1 MSGRVRKFPT
11 PPLRQG
17 IATSSRPRSQGL
29 LTKVIGAATLSWFA
43 DILGATLGA
52 EGAFSSLITLLQM
65 LVAVAI
71 LSTLS
76 SLPLSFL
83 LSLLVVFAYKQGA
96 PVRHIAIG
104 AGLAKFVT
112 YSGYFMFFEQPSP
125 PALRYLGTLGVAA
138 ATAAGLLLVLG
149 QHRSPSNS

>member
-1 MSGRVRKFPT
+1 MRNLPAL
-11 PPLRQG
+11 PLGQG
-17 IATSSRPRSQGL
+17 NVTSQRPHSQGL
-29 LTKVIGAATLSWFA
+29 LTKVLGVATLSWCA

-83 LSLLVVFAYKQGA
+83 LSLFAVFAYKQGA
-96 PVRHIAIG
+96 QVRHIAIG
-104 AGLAKFVT
+104 AGVAKFVA
-112 YSGYFMFFEQPSP
+112 YSGYFMFLEQPSP

-138 ATAAGLLLVLG
+138 ATAAGIRLVLG
-149 QHRSPSNS
+149 QDRSPSNG

>member
-1 MSGRVRKFPT
+1 MRRFPT

-83 LSLLVVFAYKQGA
+83 LSLVVVFAYKQGA

-104 AGLAKFVT
+104 AGDAKVRDLFRVL
-112 YSGYFMFFEQPSP
+112 YILRAAI
-125 PALRYLGTLGVAA
+125 PARVALLGHSWCGGRNGRWAPIGARAA
-138 ATAAGLLLVLG
+138 PFAI
-149 QHRSPSNS
+149 Q